1 MLPSCGGTHRRR
13 FPISRSLIR
22 MRSFLKNRLSNRS
35 RSTSRRH
42 FLRAE
47 RLEAR
52 LALATASP
60 VAVNDF
66 YHDLVDQPLD
76 ISSPGILSNDGS
88 STGNPLSA
96 GLFSAPKHGTL
107 DLSNDGSFHYVPES
121 GYMGLDSFL
130 YFNNDGGS

>member
-52 LALATASP
+52 LALATASAG
-60 VAVNDF
+60 AVNDF
-66 YHDLVDQPLD
+66 YHDLIDQPLE
-76 ISSPGILSNDGS
+76 ISAPGIVGNDTS
-88 STGNPLSA
+88 STGAPLSA
-96 GLFSAPKHGTL
+96 GLFSGPAHGTL
-107 DLSNDGSFHYVPES
+107 DLTD
-121 GYMGLDSFL
+121 
-130 YFNNDGGS
+130 